1 MANGHGDFGWMYG
14 RVGEKNWGKVSEWDV
29 PWESLVSIL
38 EIKKS
43 DHVLM
48 PTKEYDCPPHIIQ
61 MIQEY
66 DLLRE
71 SQLSLLL
78 RQERNE
84 HADSRKWKLKVT
96 LASCLAAERLKIEE
110 RAIGS
115 PPLPAAAKLN
125 CHALFSSTA
134 VFFDYERWSVGLLI
148 HYAKPQMVKWELRTI
163 LVQMRTLQLTRNE
176 RDRDKDVDV
185 YGIVTSGDLI
195 QLHKLNAAS
204 ELQSSP
210 VLLLTSQG
218 LPTIW
223 SYLRNIIHAIQ
234 VKAPPPLDPE
244 KWGCEPDDPIFR
256 VERALLTYR

>member
-43 DHVLM
+43 DHVLV
-48 PTKEYDCPPHIIQ
+48 PTKEYDCPPHISKYMPKYKPGLSLVANTALIKVQ

-125 CHALFSSTA
+125 CNALFSSTVA
-134 VFFDYERWSVGLLI
+134 RI
-148 HYAKPQMVKWELRTI
+148 
-163 LVQMRTLQLTRNE
+163 
-176 RDRDKDVDV
+176 
-185 YGIVTSGDLI
+185 
-195 QLHKLNAAS
+195 
-204 ELQSSP
+204 SSP
-210 VLLLTSQG
+210 DSNLKGVTD
-218 LPTIW
+218 T
-223 SYLRNIIHAIQ
+223 
-234 VKAPPPLDPE
+234 
-244 KWGCEPDDPIFR
+244 
-256 VERALLTYR
+256 